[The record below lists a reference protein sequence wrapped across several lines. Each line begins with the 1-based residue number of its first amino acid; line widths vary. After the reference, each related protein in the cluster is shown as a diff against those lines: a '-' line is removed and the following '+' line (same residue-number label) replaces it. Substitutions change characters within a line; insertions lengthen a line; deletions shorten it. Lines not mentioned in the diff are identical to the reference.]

1 MVIAPA
7 KTGSDNNSRIAVN
20 RTDHTNS
27 GIISSLIPSLRM
39 LEMVVIKL
47 AEPKI
52 LLTPA
57 RWSEKMPKST
67 ALPGWPR
74 VDKGG

>member
-1 MVIAPA
+1 MVMAPA
-7 KTGSDNNSRIAVN
+7 KTGKDNNSRIAVS

-27 GIISSLIPSLRM
+27 GMISRLIPSLRI
-39 LEMVVIKL
+39 LEIVVIKF

-57 RWSEKMPKST
+57 R
-67 ALPGWPR
+67 
-74 VDKGG
+74 

>member
-7 KTGSDNNSRIAVN
+7 KTGSDNSSRIAVN

-27 GIISSLIPSLRM
+27 GMISSLIPSLRI
-39 LEMVVIKL
+39 LEMVVIKF

-57 RWSEKMPKST
+57 R
-67 ALPGWPR
+67 
-74 VDKGG
+74 

>member
-7 KTGSDNNSRIAVN
+7 KTGKDNNSRIAVK

-27 GIISSLIPSLRM
+27 GMISSLIPSLRIF
-39 LEMVVIKL
+39 EIVVIKF

-57 RWSEKMPKST
+57 R
-67 ALPGWPR
+67 
-74 VDKGG
+74 

>member
-7 KTGSDNNSRIAVN
+7 RTGRDKRRRIAVR
-20 RTDHTNS
+20 RTDQTNN
-27 GIISSLIPSLRM
+27 GIISSVIPSLRI
-39 LEMVVIKL
+39 LEIVVIKL

-57 RWSEKMPKST
+57 R
-67 ALPGWPR
+67 
-74 VDKGG
+74 